1 MAGFCP
7 AAAPD
12 IGLVQGLLGSVDCN
26 VRVMAEAGYGAL
38 AQPGS
43 PFAPALTAMLTL
55 YIAVL
60 GFGMLIGRTPLRVGD
75 LTITALKIGAVLALA
90 TNWPTY
96 QRVVFETLFL
106 GPEQLATSMLDAIQP
121 PGSALR
127 GNPFDG
133 LQLAYDELQRSATYY
148 TQRSLSLASP
158 LQGGNAGAAFG
169 LTLAGTLMLLMSLGT
184 VLAAKIV
191 LGLLLA
197 LGPIFIAL
205 LMFDATRGV
214 FEGWLRAA
222 VAFALTPLLA
232 TLSLIVQLVLIE
244 PHLVRLA
251 EMRAQGV
258 VDVGP
263 ANAILLLTL
272 ISTGVGLSLA
282 IATAMVATGFRLP
295 WRAVA
300 ASETSRA
307 SVAGVA
313 TIGGAGEAAG
323 TSQSSA
329 PPRAAAVAAAVAAMD
344 RRESRLEL
352 VAADG
357 PRRTSVGRGRDEP
370 AGAEAQR
377 APPLG
382 QTYRRAA
389 QPRRA
394 ASNVRRD
401 R

>member
-7 AAAPD
+7 APAPD
-12 IGLVQGLLGSVDCN
+12 IGLVQGLLSSVDCN

-43 PFAPALTAMLTL
+43 SFGPALTAILTL
-55 YIAVL
+55 YIAIL
-60 GFGMLIGRTPLRVGD
+60 GFGMLMGRTPLRVGD
-75 LTITALKIGAVLALA
+75 LTITVLKIGAVLALA

-96 QRVVFETLFL
+96 QRVVFDTLFL
-106 GPEQLATSMLDAIQP
+106 GPEQLATSMLNAIQP
-121 PGSALR
+121 PGSDLR

-133 LQLAYDELQRSATYY
+133 LQLAYDELQRSATYF

-169 LTLAGTLMLLMSLGT
+169 LTLASTLMLLMSLGA

-197 LGPIFIAL
+197 LGPVFIAL
-205 LMFDATRGV
+205 LMFDSTRGV

-232 TLSLIVQLVLIE
+232 TLALIVQLVMIE
-244 PHLVRLA
+244 PHLVRLV

-258 VDVGP
+258 VDVAP

-272 ISTGVGLSLA
+272 ISTGVALSLG

-295 WRAVA
+295 WRTVVA
-300 ASETSRA
+300 AE
-307 SVAGVA
+307 AGRQGAAAMSNERREA
-313 TIGGAGEAAG
+313 TAVTVPG
-323 TSQSSA
+323 SSA
-329 PPRAAAVAAAVAAMD
+329 PPRAAAVAGAVAAME

-352 VAADG
+352 VSTDG
-357 PRRTSVGRGRDEP
+357 PRRTSVGRGRDELP
-370 AGAEAQR
+370 GAAER

>member
-1 MAGFCP
+1 MAGFCAAP
-7 AAAPD
+7 AAD

-43 PFAPALTAMLTL
+43 SFAPVLTAILTL
-55 YIAVL
+55 YIAIL
-60 GFGMLIGRTPLRVGD
+60 GFGMLMGRTPLRVGD

-96 QRVVFETLFL
+96 QRVVFDTLFL
-106 GPEQLATSMLDAIQP
+106 GPEQLATSMLAAIQP

-133 LQLAYDELQRSATYY
+133 LQLAYDELQRSAAYY

-169 LTLAGTLMLLMSLGT
+169 LTLAATLMLLMSLGA

-197 LGPIFIAL
+197 LGPVFIAL
-205 LMFDATRGV
+205 LMFDSTRGV

-232 TLSLIVQLVLIE
+232 TLALIVQLVMIE
-244 PHLVRLA
+244 PHLVSLA
-251 EMRAQGV
+251 DMRARGL
-258 VDVGP
+258 VDVAP

-272 ISTGVGLSLA
+272 ISTGVALSLG

-295 WRAVA
+295 WR
-300 ASETSRA
+300 T
-307 SVAGVA
+307 VAGAEAGRAAAAAVSNPRREDAA
-313 TIGGAGEAAG
+313 TLVPG
-323 TSQSSA
+323 SSA
-329 PPRAAAVAAAVAAMD
+329 PPRAAAVAGAVAAME

-352 VAADG
+352 VSIDG
-357 PRRTSVGRGRDEP
+357 PRRTSVGRGRDDPPGGSE
-370 AGAEAQR
+370 R
-377 APPLG
+377 TPPLG

>member
-7 AAAPD
+7 APAAD

-43 PFAPALTAMLTL
+43 SFGPALTAILTL
-55 YIAVL
+55 YIAIL
-60 GFGMLIGRTPLRVGD
+60 GFGMLMGRTPLRVGD

-96 QRVVFETLFL
+96 QRVVFDTLFL
-106 GPEQLATSMLDAIQP
+106 GPTQLATSMLDAIQP

-133 LQLAYDELQRSATYY
+133 LQLAYDELQRSAAYY

-169 LTLAGTLMLLMSLGT
+169 LTLASTLMLLMSLGA

-197 LGPIFIAL
+197 LGPVFIAL
-205 LMFDATRGV
+205 LMFDSTRGV

-232 TLSLIVQLVLIE
+232 TLALIVQLVMIE
-244 PHLVRLA
+244 PHLVRL
-251 EMRAQGV
+251 
-258 VDVGP
+258 VDP
-263 ANAILLLTL
+263 C
-272 ISTGVGLSLA
+272 
-282 IATAMVATGFRLP
+282 
-295 WRAVA
+295 
-300 ASETSRA
+300 
-307 SVAGVA
+307 
-313 TIGGAGEAAG
+313 
-323 TSQSSA
+323 
-329 PPRAAAVAAAVAAMD
+329 
-344 RRESRLEL
+344 RR
-352 VAADG
+352 
-357 PRRTSVGRGRDEP
+357 
-370 AGAEAQR
+370 
-377 APPLG
+377 
-382 QTYRRAA
+382 
-389 QPRRA
+389 
-394 ASNVRRD
+394 
-401 R
+401 